1 MNMSNLADRLKAV
14 RYAKYD
20 PHAYC
25 MCIIGYLG
33 AMLEMNKISST
44 EYIRLTDLSENA
56 YLYRYGELN
65 AIKPM

>member
-1 MNMSNLADRLKAV
+1 MNMNNLADRFKAI
-14 RYAKYD
+14 RYATYD
-20 PHAYC
+20 PHAHR

-33 AMLEMNKISST
+33 AMLELNKISST